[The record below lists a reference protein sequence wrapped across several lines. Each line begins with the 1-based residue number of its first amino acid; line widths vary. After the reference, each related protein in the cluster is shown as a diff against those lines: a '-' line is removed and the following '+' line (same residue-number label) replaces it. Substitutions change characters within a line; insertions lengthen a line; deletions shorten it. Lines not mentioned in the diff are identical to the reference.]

1 MNRPR
6 GQVTRLLVLDVEEF
20 FKGKVG
26 VSRLSPNNV
35 FKCNYYII
43 IFFSPEPILVI
54 VRLAENGCLLSHLRK
69 TRERQYINF
78 KAESAVHFT
87 PVDKITIA
95 RDVANGMWHLS
106 NKKVKIYIFFCILH
120 FP

>member
-1 MNRPR
+1 M
-6 GQVTRLLVLDVEEF
+6 
-20 FKGKVG
+20 
-26 VSRLSPNNV
+26 
-35 FKCNYYII
+35 
-43 IFFSPEPILVI
+43 I

-69 TRERQYINF
+69 NRERQYINF

-95 RDVANGMWHLS
+95 RDVANGMLHLS
-106 NKKVKIYIFFCILH
+106 NKKVKKYIFFCILH